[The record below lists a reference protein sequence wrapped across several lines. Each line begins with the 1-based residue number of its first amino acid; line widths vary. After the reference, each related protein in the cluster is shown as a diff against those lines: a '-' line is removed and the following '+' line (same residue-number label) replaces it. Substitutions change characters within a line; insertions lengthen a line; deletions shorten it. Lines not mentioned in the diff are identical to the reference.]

1 MNKYVQQ
8 AGKDAFAH
16 ALMNPSENS
25 EDPTPS
31 KGTNQALWFLHTTK
45 SDPTFVIHV
54 EDDKPALFLFL
65 KYHKAH
71 PSGTTKDQVF
81 QLLKDRTP
89 PDILYM
95 GRSMTD
101 WKIYFEEFLGPI
113 SCS

>member
-8 AGKDAFAH
+8 AGKHAFAH
-16 ALMNPSENS
+16 ALMNPNETF
-25 EDPTPS
+25 EH
-31 KGTNQALWFLHTTK
+31 TNLVLWFLHMTK